1 MTIIPYSAASLK
13 SLFNFAS
20 CLLPFASCLLPF
32 AFCLLPFA
40 FCLKIISNIP
50 QPKSSTN

>member
-20 CLLPFASCLLPF
+20 CLLPLASSMH

-40 FCLKIISNIP
+40 SCL
-50 QPKSSTN
+50 